1 MKVKMVTRKLK
12 FTLCDVLVV
21 DVNRCTSKVF
31 TFEFYGVYL
40 TDKQILSQANNELE
54 NKDLKAVLVQR
65 SQVITKKYELPE
77 STFYKQGTLLKEKEK
92 TKHEQN

>member
-21 DVNRCTSKVF
+21 DVNRCTSKVS

-40 TDKQILSQANNELE
+40 TDKQILSQANNELGQFSS
-54 NKDLKAVLVQR
+54 KDLKAVLVQR

-77 STFYKQGTLLKEKEK
+77 STFYEQGTLLKEKEK
-92 TKHEQN
+92 TKT